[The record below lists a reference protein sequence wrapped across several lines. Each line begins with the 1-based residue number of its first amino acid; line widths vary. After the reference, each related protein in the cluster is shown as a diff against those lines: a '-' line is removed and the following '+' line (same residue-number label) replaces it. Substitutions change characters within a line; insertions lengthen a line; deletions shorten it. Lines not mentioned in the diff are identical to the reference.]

1 MSMKLASDS
10 DSFDDQPMSEMNTTP
25 LIDVMLVL
33 LVMLIITIPMQLH
46 SVNMN
51 MPKTAAS
58 APKQKPQ
65 IIKIDIDANS
75 QILWNG
81 ELLADTALLQANLD
95 KASQA
100 SADVDGQPEI
110 HIKPS
115 NTAKYDKVAAV
126 LAAAQRA
133 GLKKIGMVSSGVS
146 AGL

>member
-1 MSMKLASDS
+1 MSMKLGSDPH
-10 DSFDDQPMSEMNTTP
+10 SFDGELMTDMNTTP

-51 MPKTAAS
+51 MPKAAVS

-65 IIKIDIDANS
+65 IIKIDINASN
-75 QILWNG
+75 QIMWNG
-81 ELLADTALLQANLD
+81 ELLADITVLQANLD
-95 KASQA
+95 KASKA
-100 SADVDGQPEI
+100 SVAVDDQPEI

-115 NTAKYDKVAAV
+115 DTAKYDSVAAV

-133 GLKKIGMVSSGVS
+133 GLKKIGIVSIQ
-146 AGL
+146 

>member
-1 MSMKLASDS
+1 MSMKLGSDPHS
-10 DSFDDQPMSEMNTTP
+10 LHDQPMTEMNTTP

-51 MPKTAAS
+51 MPKAAS
-58 APKQKPQ
+58 AVPKVKPQ
-65 IIKIDIDANS
+65 IIKIDINASN
-75 QILWNG
+75 QIVWNG
-81 ELLADTALLQANLD
+81 EVLANAAVLQANLD

-100 SADVDGQPEI
+100 STDVDAQPEI

-115 NTAKYDKVAAV
+115 DTAKYDNVAAV

-133 GLKKIGMVSSGVS
+133 GLKKIGIVSST
-146 AGL
+146 L

>member
-1 MSMKLASDS
+1 MSMKLGSDAG
-10 DSFDDQPMSEMNTTP
+10 DDQPMTEMNTTP

-51 MPKTAAS
+51 MPKAAS
-58 APKQKPQ
+58 AVPKVKPQ
-65 IIKIDIDANS
+65 IIKIDINAS
-75 QILWNG
+75 HQIVWNG
-81 ELLADTALLQANLD
+81 EVLANAAVLQANLD

-100 SADVDGQPEI
+100 STDVDAQPEI

-115 NTAKYDKVAAV
+115 DTAKYDNVAAV

-133 GLKKIGMVSSGVS
+133 GLKKIGIVS
-146 AGL
+146 AAL

>member
-1 MSMKLASDS
+1 MSMKLASEP
-10 DSFDDQPMSEMNTTP
+10 DSFDDQPLSEMNTTP

-51 MPKTAAS
+51 MPKAA
-58 APKQKPQ
+58 ANTPKQKPQ

-95 KASQA
+95 KAFQA
-100 SADVDGQPEI
+100 STDVDAQPEI

-115 NTAKYDKVAAV
+115 DTAKYDKVAAV

-133 GLKKIGMVSSGVS
+133 GLKKIGMVSSVVS
-146 AGL
+146 TGL

>member
-1 MSMKLASDS
+1 MSMKLGSVPNSLMTD
-10 DSFDDQPMSEMNTTP
+10 MNTTP

-33 LVMLIITIPMQLH
+33 LVMLIITIPIQLH

-51 MPKTAAS
+51 MPKAAVS

-65 IIKIDIDANS
+65 IIKIDINS
-75 QILWNG
+75 SNHILWND
-81 ELLADTALLQANLD
+81 ELIVDLALLQAMLD

-100 SADVDGQPEI
+100 SADVEGQPEI

-115 NTAKYDKVAAV
+115 DTAKYDSVAAV

-133 GLKKIGMVSSGVS
+133 GLKKIGIVSSG
-146 AGL
+146 AAL

>member
-1 MSMKLASDS
+1 MSMKLGSDPHS
-10 DSFDDQPMSEMNTTP
+10 LHDQPMTEMNTTP

-51 MPKTAAS
+51 MPKAAS
-58 APKQKPQ
+58 AVPKVKPQ
-65 IIKIDIDANS
+65 IIKIDINASN
-75 QILWNG
+75 QIMWNG
-81 ELLADTALLQANLD
+81 EVLASITLLQANLD

-100 SADVDGQPEI
+100 SVDVDGQPEI

-115 NTAKYDKVAAV
+115 DTAKYDNVAAV

-133 GLKKIGMVSSGVS
+133 GLKKIGIVSS
-146 AGL
+146 AL

>member
-1 MSMKLASDS
+1 MSMKLGSDPNS
-10 DSFDDQPMSEMNTTP
+10 LDSEPMSEMNTTP

-51 MPKTAAS
+51 MPKAAAS

-100 SADVDGQPEI
+100 SAEVDGQPEI

-126 LAAAQRA
+126 LAAAQRV
-133 GLKKIGMVSSGVS
+133 GLKKIGIVSSAVGT
-146 AGL
+146 GL

>member
-1 MSMKLASDS
+1 MSMKLGSDPH
-10 DSFDDQPMSEMNTTP
+10 SFDAEPMLDMNTTP

-51 MPKTAAS
+51 MPKAALS

-65 IIKIDIDANS
+65 IIKIDINASN
-75 QILWNG
+75 QIMWNG
-81 ELLADTALLQANLD
+81 VLLTDSALLQANLD
-95 KASQA
+95 IASKASTT
-100 SADVDGQPEI
+100 VDEQPEI

-115 NTAKYDKVAAV
+115 DTAKYDNVAAV

-133 GLKKIGMVSSGVS
+133 GLKKIGILSSGLS
-146 AGL
+146 AAL

>member
-1 MSMKLASDS
+1 MSMKLGSDPH
-10 DSFDDQPMSEMNTTP
+10 SFDGELMTEMNTTP

-51 MPKTAAS
+51 MPKAAVS

-65 IIKIDIDANS
+65 IIKIDINASN
-75 QILWNG
+75 QIMWNG
-81 ELLADTALLQANLD
+81 ELLADIAVLQANLD
-95 KASQA
+95 KASKA
-100 SADVDGQPEI
+100 SVAVDDQPEI

-115 NTAKYDKVAAV
+115 DTAKYDSVAAV

-133 GLKKIGMVSSGVS
+133 GLKKIGIVSTQ
-146 AGL
+146 

>member
-1 MSMKLASDS
+1 MSMKLGADPH
-10 DSFDDQPMSEMNTTP
+10 SFDGEPMLDMNTTP

-51 MPKTAAS
+51 MHKAALS

-65 IIKIDIDANS
+65 IIKIDINASN
-75 QILWNG
+75 QIVWNG
-81 ELLADTALLQANLD
+81 EILTDKNALQAKLD
-95 KASQA
+95 MASKASTA
-100 SADVDGQPEI
+100 VESQPEI

-115 NTAKYDKVAAV
+115 DTAKYDNVAAV

-133 GLKKIGMVSSGVS
+133 GLKKIGIVSSSVS
-146 AGL
+146 GS